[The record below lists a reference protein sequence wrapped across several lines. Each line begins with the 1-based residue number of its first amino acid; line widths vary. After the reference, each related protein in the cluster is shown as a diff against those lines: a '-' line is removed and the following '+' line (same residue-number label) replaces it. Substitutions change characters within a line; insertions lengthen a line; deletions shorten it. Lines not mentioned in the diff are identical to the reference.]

1 MRLRDL
7 EEWFC
12 TLINDP
18 CKSNDFKL
26 LNDKNFD
33 NILPIIDFGD
43 TKSKERAAIHI
54 ESRASFDIRADGKT
68 NTWLF
73 NFNLLSTDYIEKD
86 NVVRLEK
93 SYEDDDSTVLEFDR
107 LKRTISITHE
117 CFNNSFSVNFKLN
130 RLDFKK
136 LDKFFE
142 QLSLYVTYAFSYY
155 KCRVLTKG
163 VEKGY
168 IRVARFGDTVEFE
181 GVTMQDEFVRAE
193 VKASDWIEG
202 NIWKNKDC
210 YICLERGFER
220 LNITVAGVKYYFPV
234 VSVDANV
241 VVADI
246 IIATLFD
253 AIDYSEITDIHNT
266 NWRPSYRLNEKEVH
280 KRDEL
285 KGVKSKHYHRK
296 VDEDG
301 TTCSNIIEFKKN
313 RFTKD

>member
-7 EEWFC
+7 EEWIC

-18 CKSNDFKL
+18 CKSNNFKL
-26 LNDKNFD
+26 VNDKNFD

-43 TKSKERAAIHI
+43 AKSKERAAIYI
-54 ESRASFDIRADGKT
+54 DSRISFNIHADGKT
-68 NTWLF
+68 NNWLF
-73 NFNLLSTDYIEKD
+73 NFNLLNTDYIERD
-86 NVVRLEK
+86 TVVRLEK

-107 LKRTISITHE
+107 LKRTISIAHK

-155 KCRVLTKG
+155 KCRVINKG
-163 VEKGY
+163 VDKGY

-181 GVTMQDEFVRAE
+181 GITMQDEFVKAE

-234 VSVDANV
+234 VSVDANAA
-241 VVADI
+241 VADI

-280 KRDEL
+280 KKDGL
-285 KGVKSKHYHRK
+285 KGVKYKHYNKK
-296 VDEDG
+296 VAEDG
-301 TTCSNIIEFKKN
+301 TTCNNIIEFKKN
-313 RFTKD
+313 RFTND